1 MKPKKPKTSTI
12 RTTKAKASSFHRQ
25 KEIRECKLET
35 KEKRERYRYA
45 TRKSRQQ
52 YNRDKK
58 KKIRKE

>member
-35 KEKRERYRYA
+35 KEKK
-45 TRKSRQQ
+45 RKVQ
-52 YNRDKK
+52 
-58 KKIRKE
+58 IRNQEKSSAIQ